1 MLVVLV
7 FKLIR
12 RPAGAVRGA
21 GAAAGASMGG
31 KHGAMMS
38 MGAFSPA
45 RFKPH
50 AVWLYVC
57 PEPVLANIRILP

>member
-1 MLVVLV
+1 MVVVLV

-12 RPAGAVRGA
+12 RPAGAVRGGGA

-45 RFKPH
+45 RRGVPLQLEK
-50 AVWLYVC
+50 L
-57 PEPVLANIRILP
+57 RQK